1 MTDLPA
7 KMQQMIS
14 TVTEDGRLELA
25 LREVDVPQPKADEV
39 LVKVGASPIN
49 PSDQGVMFTA
59 GDVSQATAL
68 NGANGATMPIP
79 EAMRRAVAA
88 RVGKSLPL
96 GNEGAGT
103 VIAAGDSPEA
113 QALFGKVVAG
123 AGGGY
128 YANYR
133 IAKAA
138 DCLPLPDGITA
149 EQGASSFV
157 NPLTALGMVGTMRLD
172 GYKGLVHTAAASN
185 LGQMLVKL
193 CKNEGVPLVNIV
205 RSDEQV
211 QILKDLG
218 AEYIVNSSDADF
230 HAKLVDAIAATEAFL
245 AFDAIGGGRI
255 ANQILAAMEA
265 AALKIG
271 GPAQGPYGSRQYKQ
285 VYIYGGLSTEPT
297 TLTRGVGMQ
306 WGIGGFLLTYFLE
319 RVGPEEAKRLREKVG
334 NEITTTFA
342 SAYTQRIGLEEAV
355 RPDTI
360 RAYQKKATGEKYLVT
375 PNG

>member
-1 MTDLPA
+1 MTDIPA
-7 KMQQMIS
+7 RMQQMIS

-25 LREVDVPQPKADEV
+25 LREVDVPTPKADEV

-59 GDVSQATAL
+59 ADVSQAMPL
-68 NGANGATMPIP
+68 DGATGATMPIP
-79 EAMRRAVAA
+79 EALRRAVAP
-88 RVGKSLPL
+88 RVGRALPL

-103 VIAAGDSPEA
+103 VVAAGDSPEA
-113 QALFGKVVAG
+113 QALIGKTVAG

-157 NPLTALGMVGTMRLD
+157 NPLTALGMIGTMRLD

-193 CKNEGVPLVNIV
+193 CRNEGVPLVNIV

-211 QILKDLG
+211 RILQELG
-218 AEYIVNSSDADF
+218 AEHIVNSSDDDF

-245 AFDAIGGGRI
+245 AFDAIGGGKL

-265 AALKIG
+265 AALRIG
-271 GPAQGPYGSRQYKQ
+271 GPATGPYGSRQFKQ

-297 TLTRGVGMQ
+297 VITRGVGMQ
-306 WGIGGFLLTYFLE
+306 WGVGGFLLTYFLE
-319 RVGPEEAKRLREKVG
+319 RVGPEEARRLREKVG
-334 NEITTTFA
+334 AEITTTFA
-342 SAYTQRIGLEEAV
+342 SAYTQRISLEEAV

>member
-1 MTDLPA
+1 MTDIPA

-25 LREVDVPQPKADEV
+25 LREVDVPHPKADEV

-68 NGANGATMPIP
+68 DGATGATMPIP

-103 VIAAGDSPEA
+103 VVAAGDSPEA
-113 QALFGKVVAG
+113 QALVGKVVAG

-211 QILKDLG
+211 QILRDLG
-218 AEYIVNSSDADF
+218 AEHIVNSSEPDF
-230 HAKLVDAIAATEAFL
+230 HAKLVEAIAATEAFL
-245 AFDAIGGGRI
+245 AFDAIGGGKI

-271 GPAQGPYGSRQYKQ
+271 GPAQGPYGSRQFKQ

-297 TLTRGVGMQ
+297 TISRGVGMQ

-355 RPDTI
+355 TPDTI
-360 RAYQKKATGEKYLVT
+360 RAYQKKATGEKYLVV